1 MYTLSPSLIEIYR
14 KVTKL
19 CCFNQDNPRFSMFER
34 HAELTERERVHWE
47 DWVTLKV
54 SRFERA
60 GLSRVGLAGQV
71 PAENLRRLMN
81 WKSPWKSC
89 HKNTS
94 TRRWWTSPSA
104 WLPMWLWLPI
114 MVVAPSICTAV
125 TLFVSKSASSSHHQQ
140 IGSFQSH
147 QHTTG
152 GDNAWNAEKWALSWL
167 K

>member
-104 WLPMWLWLPI
+104 WLPTWQPMRLPVVVTSSNNSVRLQVCILISSPTNWLFSVPPTDYQWKQCSQCRE
-114 MVVAPSICTAV
+114 M
-125 TLFVSKSASSSHHQQ
+125 
-140 IGSFQSH
+140 
-147 QHTTG
+147 G
-152 GDNAWNAEKWALSWL
+152 G
-167 K
+167 